1 MKQMRRHTKTIHKY
15 SKTFFLSKSLKT
27 PEERDKNWEL
37 RPKQNN
43 NQSKVTEMVLFTTLG
58 YCRV

>member
-1 MKQMRRHTKTIHKY
+1 MKKMRRHTKTIHKY
-15 SKTFFLSKSLKT
+15 SKTIFEN

-43 NQSKVTEMVLFTTLG
+43 NQSKITGMVFFPTLG
-58 YCRV
+58 YCRVL